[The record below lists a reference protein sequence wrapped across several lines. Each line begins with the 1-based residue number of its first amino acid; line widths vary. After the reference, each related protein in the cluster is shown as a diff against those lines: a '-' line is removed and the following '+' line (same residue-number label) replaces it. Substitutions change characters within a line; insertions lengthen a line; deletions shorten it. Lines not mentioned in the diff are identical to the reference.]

1 MIYKSYLVEKNIN
14 LLEKKIILF
23 YGENFGQKN
32 DLKNEIKK
40 NIRKAEIVHFNQE
53 DLIKNEELFF
63 NEIQNISLFNEDKIF
78 FINQAND
85 KILDLIKEIET
96 KIDTQKIFLFC
107 ELLEKKSKIR
117 NYFEKSDNLGIVPCY
132 ADNEITLKKIILERL
147 KGFSGL
153 SSQTLNIIIENC
165 GLDRGKLN
173 NELSKIISFF
183 DTKQIDEGKLE
194 GLLNTKENDKFE
206 VLKDQ
211 ALIGNKIKTNKLISD
226 TILEPD
232 KNILY
237 LNLINQ
243 RLIKLL
249 EICETES
256 GNNIDDAI
264 SKIKPPVFW
273 KDKPIF
279 SLQAKKWDKDKIKKI
294 LAKTFN
300 LEIRIK
306 SNSLINQQL
315 LIKKLLVDVC
325 VLANAS

>member
-63 NEIQNISLFNEDKIF
+63 NEIQNISLFNEEKIF